1 MKTLVIGA
9 NGKIGQ
15 HLVRLLVEHPEH
27 TVKAMVR
34 KPEQLPF
41 FEDLQAEAVVASLEG
56 SVEELQR
63 AMAGCDAVVF
73 TAGSGASTGADKTLT
88 VDLDGAAKAVEAA
101 ELAGIGRFIMV
112 SALRAD
118 DRSHWTKDMTPY
130 YIAKYHADRI
140 LQSSS
145 LSYTIVRPGLLTDEP
160 ATGQIAAAGKLEPGS
175 ISREDVAAVIVAC
188 LESAELTDKVFELT
202 SGDSQIEDA
211 LKTI

>member
-15 HLVRLLVEHPEH
+15 HLVRLLAEHPQH
-27 TVKAMVR
+27 TVKAMIR
-34 KPEQLPF
+34 KPEQRAF
-41 FEDLQAEAVVASLEG
+41 FEDLQAETVLASLEG
-56 SVEELQR
+56 SVEELQK
-63 AMAGCDAVVF
+63 AMSDCDAVVF

-88 VDLDGAAKAVEAA
+88 VDLDGAAKAIEAA
-101 ELAGIGRFIMV
+101 ELAGIDRFLMV

-118 DRSHWTKDMTPY
+118 DRSHSTKEMTPY

-145 LSYTIVRPGLLTDEP
+145 LAYTIVRPGLLTDE
-160 ATGQIAAAGKLEPGS
+160 AGTGQIAAAGQLEPGS
-175 ISREDVAAVIVAC
+175 VSREDVAAVIVAC
-188 LESAELTDKVFELT
+188 LEDTELENKVFELT
-202 SGDSQIEDA
+202 SGDSSIENA